1 MVKVCGYDDD
11 DDDDEDDDSDDDT
24 DINPVSAKSG
34 QGQNSTKK
42 SQISF
47 CQILKTISTI

>member
-1 MVKVCGYDDD
+1 MVKVCGYDNGD

-34 QGQNSTKK
+34 QGQNSTK
-42 SQISF
+42 
-47 CQILKTISTI
+47 ILKTISTI

>member
-1 MVKVCGYDDD
+1 MVKVCGYDNGD

-34 QGQNSTKK
+34 QGQNSTKNPIFRFVK
-42 SQISF
+42 F
-47 CQILKTISTI
+47 

>member
-1 MVKVCGYDDD
+1 MVKVCGYDNGD

-34 QGQNSTKK
+34 QGQN
-42 SQISF
+42 
-47 CQILKTISTI
+47 